1 MADSKHKAVWD
12 WLIQCPH
19 ITDLFF
25 VFSQTDDGDVSLT
38 PSESI
43 VQEYI
48 GGATLRTYDV
58 AVTCASKC
66 TFEPNEIETIVNL
79 VDFEQLGDWVEAQNE
94 LHNFPVFPAGSTV
107 QEIRVLPNEG
117 GFVAAQDS
125 SGCKFM
131 LQFQID
137 YIKEAKKHGS

>member
-12 WLIQCPH
+12 WLMQCPH

-48 GGATLRTYDV
+48 SGASFRTYDV

-66 TFEPNEIETIVNL
+66 TFEANEIETIVNL
-79 VDFEQLGDWVEAQNE
+79 VDFEQLGEWVEEQNE
-94 LHNFPVFPAGSTV
+94 IRNFPEFPEGSTV
-107 QEIRVLPNEG
+107 QEIRVLPNEA
-117 GFVAAQDS
+117 GFVAAQDE

-137 YIKEAKKHGS
+137 YIKEAKRYGN

>member
-1 MADSKHKAVWD
+1 M
-12 WLIQCPH
+12 
-19 ITDLFF
+19 
-25 VFSQTDDGDVSLT
+25 
-38 PSESI
+38 E
-43 VQEYI
+43 EYI

-58 AVTCASKC
+58 AVTCTSSC

-94 LHNFPVFPAGSTV
+94 KQNFPIFPAGSTV

-117 GFVAAQDS
+117 GFVAAQDER
-125 SGCKFM
+125 GCKFM

-137 YIKEAKKHGS
+137 YVKEKKHYGS